1 MRFRRF
7 ALSIT
12 MVLTVGLLVP
22 LGTQAE
28 EKNGLGLLTAADT
41 PLRENEHISFIG
53 DSITMQGG
61 FIRLMREAS
70 GQSDHTKD
78 LSVQLFR
85 HGLNGGRVDTI
96 VEGVTPWGKQDPF
109 STLLEKDKPT
119 VVVIFLGVNDVTHG
133 GAVGPEAFETGL
145 GKLVSE
151 AKQTGAVV
159 VLATP
164 AVAGEKHDGT
174 NPHDAKMDR
183 YASISRKVAAAKQ
196 VALCDLRKAF
206 IEYLKANNPENKPR
220 GILTY
225 DGIHMSAKGN
235 DLLAHELSRSITEA
249 LGNRK

>member
-1 MRFRRF
+1 MGLRRRF
-7 ALSIT
+7 LSTTMALT
-12 MVLTVGLLVP
+12 VTLLLPRAADAELPDGLRVLTGP
-22 LGTQAE
+22 
-28 EKNGLGLLTAADT
+28 DT
-41 PLRENEHISFIG
+41 PLRENERICFIG

-61 FIRLMREAS
+61 FIRLMREAI
-70 GQSDHTKD
+70 GRSDHTKD
-78 LSVQLFR
+78 LSVQLFQ

-109 STLLEKDKPT
+109 SMLLEKDRPT

-133 GAVGPEAFETGL
+133 DAVSPEAFETGL

-151 AKQTGAVV
+151 AKPTGAVV

-164 AVAGEKHDGT
+164 AVASEKHDGT
-174 NPHDAKMDR
+174 NPHDVKMDR
-183 YASISRKVAAAKQ
+183 YAAISRKVAAANR

-220 GILTY
+220 GVLTY

-249 LGNRK
+249 LGSRK